1 MQIGTR
7 IENCEGVKIGKIITR
22 GCDIALLVTSSQDKH
37 ISKTIR
43 IGENLRFDEA
53 INLLVVEL
61 KNNFCFLDQAEQY
74 EKELKIIEEDIKKQN
89 IDKSKITSMANKMK
103 SIAEIVKDGALLGTY
118 AYNIYQFLIN
128 CIS

>member
-1 MQIGTR
+1 MKIGAK
-7 IENCEGVKIGKIITR
+7 IENCEGVKIGKIITS
-22 GCDIALLVTSSQDKH
+22 GCEIGLDVTSSQNIDIGQAMH
-37 ISKTIR
+37 M
-43 IGENLRFDEA
+43 GENIKFDEA
-53 INLLVVEL
+53 ISLLVGEL
-61 KNNFCFLDQAEQY
+61 KNNFAFLDQAEQY